1 MKQTKSFTLIEVLV
15 GIVVVGILSSFIIV
29 SVSSFIDDAN
39 DSKRKKDL
47 DSIATSL
54 LTYKTLTGSY
64 PIEESDCNIGDGT
77 CLDELT
83 ESGYATNFPIDPDNT
98 TRYTYTSDGT
108 TYTIKA
114 SLSNNQTLTYNPDT
128 GYSEYQGLAGLD
140 GYAKRKSITIASS
153 ASLTNYQMKFIVHRS
168 DGSDDEE
175 DVYIGSSGCESDY
188 DDIRFTNSSNQLLD
202 YWIESSDSLSA
213 TIWVEAD
220 SLASGNT
227 TLYLYYGNSGASAV
241 SSAEDVFLNYTTFP
255 GSSLPSG
262 WSRTESDYGSYA
274 VTSGYLQVT
283 GATGSSGTWLHNRV
297 TNTYSIPINTVTTF
311 KVAGMRYVNRHLIQ
325 VGLSSSTSG
334 TGLDGSDESNSIRWT
349 QFYDASYC
357 RVNIFDNGATYYS
370 SSCPIP
376 SSCRIDIVRDS
387 INEILFNVDSVTK
400 ISSLTRV
407 PEVGMYAF
415 IRTVEGAAS
424 TSSAEYIRISEF
436 YVRKYVSPEPSASWG
451 SEESF

>member
-1 MKQTKSFTLIEVLV
+1 MLNKQCLKKQTKSFTLIEVLV

-39 DSKRKKDL
+39 DGKRKKDL

-83 ESGYATNFPIDPDNT
+83 ESGYATNFPIDPDG

-114 SLSNNQTLTYNPDT
+114 SLSNNQTLSYNPDT
-128 GYSEYQGLAGLD
+128 GYSEYQGLAGLE

-175 DVYIGSSGCESDY
+175 NVYIGSSGCESDY

-202 YWIESSDSLSA
+202 YWIESSDSSSA

-227 TLYLYYGNSGASAV
+227 TLYLYYGNSSETTVVSNGNNTFDFFDDFSGASIDSTKWNTRASYGSV
-241 SSAEDVFLNYTTFP
+241 SISGDEAYVEAHGT
-255 GSSLPSG
+255 GSKSYATLITKSQFAYPFIVETSIRVSG
-262 WSRTESDYGSYA
+262 VWSRMGTRSNTNPTYDNFIVGTTVWVAPRSGS
-274 VTSGYLQVT
+274 
-283 GATGSSGTWLHNRV
+283 
-297 TNTYSIPINTVTTF
+297 I
-311 KVAGMRYVNRHLIQ
+311 
-325 VGLSSSTSG
+325 
-334 TGLDGSDESNSIRWT
+334 
-349 QFYDASYC
+349 
-357 RVNIFDNGATYYS
+357 
-370 SSCPIP
+370 
-376 SSCRIDIVRDS
+376 
-387 INEILFNVDSVTK
+387 
-400 ISSLTRV
+400 
-407 PEVGMYAF
+407 
-415 IRTVEGAAS
+415 S
-424 TSSAEYIRISEF
+424 TSSILYINEGNTITGDLYGNLTPTRTTIKACSGNTTLLYDTEELTRDISYNDSQNYFGFECF
-436 YVRKYVSPEPSASWG
+436 KWYNLTTYGKLYIDFVAFRKYTSPEPSASWG
-451 SEESF
+451 LEENF